1 MQNVLLD
8 AGGYLMPYLDVPKD
22 SHIFKACQRIGA
34 TGILRGEGRSVGWS
48 NETRFY
54 PDSLLTA
61 EALAG
66 IREIYGE
73 AEVPEACSAGNILE
87 MLSAIAEAK
96 DIGIDEGKINGTLE
110 EAGISDTASTI
121 TRSQFAILI
130 DSLLDPFD
138 NVLIDVKG
146 NT

>member
-1 MQNVLLD
+1 
-8 AGGYLMPYLDVPKD
+8 
-22 SHIFKACQRIGA
+22 
-34 TGILRGEGRSVGWS
+34 
-48 NETRFY
+48 
-54 PDSLLTA
+54 
-61 EALAG
+61 
-66 IREIYGE
+66 
-73 AEVPEACSAGNILE
+73 